1 MILQRYILREL
12 IGSFVFAFS
21 AVLAVCLIG
30 TMFQVVRT
38 FPGLGLDLVA
48 KALPLTIG
56 SLATWVMLVGACT
69 SSTLV
74 YARLAAEN
82 EITAMRTC
90 GIHVWRIV
98 APAILLGLILVGIAY
113 PLNEIVVPT
122 ARHRKRLSFREATLY
137 ALRFPPAG
145 SQDFKI
151 GLMRITYTDFL
162 DGRMVG
168 PTVSKYAV
176 SRKNQE
182 HKLVMECFAPS
193 GSIVI
198 QDNQLRIVM
207 TKPFGWDTNDKGQQ
221 EQFSAGNDVTIDI
234 PPEEI
239 ENAPR
244 QLPDRS
250 SQDLWE
256 QYFKSEDLAL
266 RNQILLI
273 LHTRYA
279 SSLAPMLLVLVA
291 MPIGILVQRGS
302 RLAGLGAAL
311 PPLLLYFVFYF
322 VFQGLGDKNRVAPLI
337 AAYAPDLF
345 LGAISSLLLWRI
357 AQR

>member
-1 MILQRYILREL
+1 VILQRYILREL
-12 IGSFVFAFS
+12 IGSFLFAFF

-48 KALPLTIG
+48 KALPLTVG
-56 SLATWVMLVGACT
+56 SIATWVILVGAST

-82 EITAMRTC
+82 EITAMRAC
-90 GIHVWRIV
+90 GIHAWRIV
-98 APAILLGLILVGIAY
+98 APAVLLGLLLVGAAY

-122 ARHRKRLSFREATLY
+122 ARYKKRLSFREATLY

-151 GLMRITYTDFL
+151 GLMRITYMDYR

-176 SRKNQE
+176 MKKTGE
-182 HKLVMECFAPS
+182 HKLVMEAFAPS
-193 GSIVI
+193 GAIVVK
-198 QDNQLRIVM
+198 DNQMSVVLTR
-207 TKPFGWDTNDKGQQ
+207 PYGWEMNEKGQQ
-221 EQFSAGNDVTIDI
+221 QQFSAGNDVSFDI
-234 PPEEI
+234 PPEEM
-239 ENAPR
+239 NVPR
-244 QLPDRS
+244 QLPDKPAEE
-250 SQDLWE
+250 LWE
-256 QYFKSEDLAL
+256 MYFKSKDRSL

-279 SSLAPMLLVLVA
+279 ASLAPMLLVLVA

-311 PPLLLYFVFYF
+311 PPLLLYFVLYF
-322 VFQGLGDKNRVAPLI
+322 VFQGLGDKSRVNPLL

-345 LGAISSLLLWRI
+345 LGALSSVLLWRI